1 MLPTRIFAIAFA
13 VFMVSAPVSAQLGP
27 KDGGADLPPTDLNRI
42 KAGQPA
48 PDFTLEDSGGKPFTL
63 SDFRGK
69 KTVILA
75 FYRGHW

>member
-27 KDGGADLPPTDLNRI
+27 KDGGADLPTTDLNRI